1 MKTIR
6 DILHGGCGCA
16 LALLAAA
23 HPAQSDIIRVHP
35 NPPASGPWQDAET
48 TIEDALALAGHEDEI
63 WIYQGTYVP
72 GAPGTERTD
81 TFLLPED
88 DGLYTLA
95 GNFNGTEEFITERDH
110 VNPAHATILSGLFG
124 QDPGDPGGRV
134 FHVVTGVAGLNQQT
148 VRYRLDALT
157 IRHGWATG
165 QDGDPHSWPE
175 EQPSAAAG
183 GGVYLFTTAAALT
196 LCTLENNYAGSRD
209 TPNPDTCYNYP
220 GTGGAIFQHSQIS
233 PVTTI
238 QDDYSLDL
246 VACTF
251 KDNEA
256 WFEGR
261 GGAIGGTNV
270 YIRAVNTVFFQNR
283 AIGSACVT
291 SEITIPY
298 DAFGGAVALLGPA
311 DSATFVNCTIVD
323 NEAISGDPGETV
335 AEGGVLYGGNQTEVV
350 VHNSIVRGNLAD
362 EVLEHIANT
371 GTVTVTYTN
380 IEGGWSGTGNIDA
393 DPLFVN
399 RSIGNLRLQACSP
412 SIDAGDEGL
421 MVADVHDINRN
432 DDLEEPAPDRDLLA
446 RVAGSV
452 LCTSGTVDQG
462 AFERPF
468 HPADFDCNSAVD
480 FQDLLVLLAAYGDC
494 PESPDPCPWDL
505 DGNGAVGFSDLLILL
520 SWWTSD
526 SQSCLHVTLGSIWDC
541 INEIGLA
548 PEDRAKLE
556 ACIEAMIING
566 TP

>member
-6 DILHGGCGCA
+6 DILHGGCGCT

-23 HPAQSDIIRVHP
+23 HPAQSAIIRVHP
-35 NPPASGPWQDAET
+35 DPPASGPWAGAVT
-48 TIEDALALAGHEDEI
+48 TIEAALGAAGDEDEI

-81 TFLLPED
+81 SFVLPTGN
-88 DGLYTLA
+88 GLYTLA
-95 GNFNGTEEFITERDH
+95 GNFNGTETDIAERDH
-110 VNPAHATILSGLFG
+110 VNPDHATILSGLFG
-124 QDPGDPGGRV
+124 QDPGDPEDRV
-134 FHVVTGVAGLNQQT
+134 FHVVMGVAGFQQQT

-165 QDGDPHSWPE
+165 RDGDPHSGTPTL
-175 EQPSAAAG
+175 PSAAAG
-183 GGVYLFTTAAALT
+183 GGVFLSSTAAALT
-196 LCTLENNYAGSRD
+196 LCTLEHNRAGSLD
-209 TPNPDTCYNYP
+209 HPDPFTCENSP

-238 QDDYSLDL
+238 QDDCSLDL

-251 KDNEA
+251 RDNEA

-261 GGAIGGTNV
+261 GGAIGG
-270 YIRAVNTVFFQNR
+270 
-283 AIGSACVT
+283 ACVA

-298 DAFGGAVALLGPA
+298 DAFGGAVALLGLA
-311 DSATFVNCTIVD
+311 DTATFVNCTIVD

-335 AEGGVLYGGNQTEVV
+335 AEGGVFHGGNLTEVV

-362 EVLEHIANT
+362 EVLEHISSS
-371 GTVTVTYTN
+371 GTVTVACTN
-380 IEGGWSGTGNIDA
+380 IEGGWSGTGNIDD

-399 RSIGNLRLQACSP
+399 RSVGDLRLEPCSP

-421 MVADVHDINRN
+421 MVADYYDINRN

-446 RVAGSV
+446 RVAASL

-468 HPADFDCNSAVD
+468 LPADFDCNSAVD
-480 FQDLLVLLAAYGDC
+480 FQDLLILLAAYGAC

-505 DGNGAVGFSDLLILL
+505 DESGTVGFPDLLILL
-520 SWWTSD
+520 SWWTDPS
-526 SQSCLHVTLGSIWDC
+526 SCPHVTLGSIWDC

-548 PEDRAKLE
+548 PENLPRLE